1 VLAILDT
8 SDPRNPQPIATRALS
23 RASRGV
29 TLPVSFGNDKYAFAS
44 LGASSNTPQLFLV
57 DSTDPTNLILGQMD
71 VPSEIRRLRVQGNLL
86 YTASPSGLLV
96 YEINKVPPPFEAE
109 LASTQLTCKNS
120 GCRVSVTCN
129 LAPALG
135 TSCTNRINLFV
146 RAPGRLA
153 EVAAKASRRRPFATA
168 IANVPPG
175 RTESV
180 RLRLTPTGR
189 KIIRTSK
196 KRTLRGVMEISN
208 SAGTPIDRTTV
219 RIRIR

>member
-1 VLAILDT
+1 VY
-8 SDPRNPQPIATRALS
+8 
-23 RASRGV
+23 
-29 TLPVSFGNDKYAFAS
+29 FGNDKYAFAS
-44 LGASSNTPQLFLV
+44 LGASSDTPQLFLI

-71 VPSEIRRLRVQGNLL
+71 VPSEIKRLRVQGNLL

-96 YEINKVPPPFEAE
+96 YEINAAPPPFEAE

-120 GCRVSVTCN
+120 GCRISVTCN

-153 EVAAKASRRRPFATA
+153 EDVAAKAPRRIKFAAA

-175 RTESV
+175 RTEIV
-180 RLRLTPTGR
+180 RLRLTRWKAMKLGLSADGSDDYR
-189 KIIRTSK
+189 IVSNAYGCICS
-196 KRTLRGVMEISN
+196 LRS
-208 SAGTPIDRTTV
+208 STTPSV
-219 RIRIR
+219 